1 MYLIPTSCRSV
12 QPVPSPA
19 PSPASLP
26 LQPIWTP
33 NPNTII
39 DAIARVPNKFIKVLC
54 AASAQSYW
62 ESQHCCLFMARV
74 LPGRYKYFPPFL
86 LPPSSS
92 FLLHPT
98 PTHSHTPTTTHTLVR
113 PIHPT
118 PSHLPTALSHAH
130 FIFSPPLDGAL
141 MASDAVGAL
150 TADRASRRVSSAL
163 PMRPLHSNSPVL
175 SCTSS
180 PSAIYLTGLL
190 PAALKR
196 THC

>member
-1 MYLIPTSCRSV
+1 MFPTSSSRS
-12 QPVPSPA
+12 
-19 PSPASLP
+19 
-26 LQPIWTP
+26 
-33 NPNTII
+33 
-39 DAIARVPNKFIKVLC
+39 
-54 AASAQSYW
+54 SAQPLHSPTGSHSIVVCLCP
-62 ESQHCCLFMARV
+62 ECCQR
-74 LPGRYKYFPPFL
+74 RYKYFPPFL

-113 PIHPT
+113 PIHPP

-141 MASDAVGAL
+141 MAFDAVGAL

>member
-1 MYLIPTSCRSV
+1 MDP
-12 QPVPSPA
+12 QPQHHHRCHSTCSQQVHQGPLHSLCTVLLGVTALLFVYA
-19 PSPASLP
+19 PS
-26 LQPIWTP
+26 
-33 NPNTII
+33 
-39 DAIARVPNKFIKVLC
+39 
-54 AASAQSYW
+54 AASAGISI
-62 ESQHCCLFMARV
+62 
-74 LPGRYKYFPPFL
+74 FPLSSFLL
-86 LPPSSS
+86 LPPSS

-98 PTHSHTPTTTHTLVR
+98 PTHSHAPTTTHTLVR